1 MVDWTGRPRGLGHP
15 SCWVSSVSSA
25 WPLPTVKWP
34 RLLPWSLGAQK
45 TGSRNFQD
53 SYQTQHHFHPIP
65 LFKTITDCSWPWG
78 RPHACRKEGMD
89 AATFQP
95 SCRQAGSENCLEPKR
110 SSLPR
115 LLRKAPSLLLLGGL
129 ITKAAKSNLSRYHY
143 LKYLSKYHYLNKGG
157 NPYHS

>member
-65 LFKTITDCSWPWG
+65 LFN
-78 RPHACRKEGMD
+78 H
-89 AATFQP
+89 
-95 SCRQAGSENCLEPKR
+95 
-110 SSLPR
+110 R
-115 LLRKAPSLLLLGGL
+115 LLLTMREAPCMQEGRNGCSHLLAQLPPGRERELFGTEEILSAQTAEKGPLPAALGWPDYQ
-129 ITKAAKSNLSRYHY
+129 S
-143 LKYLSKYHYLNKGG
+143 SKVKFE
-157 NPYHS
+157 